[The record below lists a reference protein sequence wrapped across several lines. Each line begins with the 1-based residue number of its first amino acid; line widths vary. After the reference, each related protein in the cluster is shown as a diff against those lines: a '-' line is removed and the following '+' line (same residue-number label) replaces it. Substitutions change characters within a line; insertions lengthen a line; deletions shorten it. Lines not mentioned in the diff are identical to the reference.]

1 MHYQDRNAHEELRNT
16 PRRRQTPQWLPPRTY
31 ISLVDVLFVAA
42 AVITAVWFITEH
54 HTTLW
59 EYFRYEGKLWNLLK
73 SALDVVTSAGR

>member
-31 ISLVDVLFVAA
+31 IGLVDVLFVAFA
-42 AVITAVWFITEH
+42 LLTATWFLGEFGG
-54 HTTLW
+54 
-59 EYFRYEGKLWNLLK
+59 EVWNLLK